1 MHNFLLYNQTF
12 KNLNY
17 FTKMFE
23 PSLIEKI
30 KTKKIYALEGNIGAG
45 KTTILKILSKNFQDI
60 EFVEEPVKQW
70 QNLGG
75 ENLLESFYKDPMR
88 WGFSFEFYSMLTKI
102 QSLLK
107 AANSEKPIIIIERSI
122 ISNKLFMDLSKELG
136 KLDKMEYRMLINT
149 YEFYLQNVYPQLNG
163 IIYLDT
169 PVDEC
174 IKRII
179 KRNRGEECSIEKSYL
194 ECIKKKLDDLF
205 KNSAIIVYKIDG
217 KYDCDRDAKR
227 VCDDIFGFIHPNQ
240 SPKAAICLEEN

>member
-1 MHNFLLYNQTF
+1 
-12 KNLNY
+12 
-17 FTKMFE
+17 MFE

-30 KTKKIYALEGNIGAG
+30 KTKKIFALEGNIGAG
-45 KTTILKILSKNFQDI
+45 KTTILKLLSKNFQDI
-60 EFVEEPVKQW
+60 EFVEEPVNQW

-75 ENLLESFYKDPMR
+75 ENLLEAFYKDPVR

-136 KLDKMEYRMLINT
+136 KLDTMEYKMLINT

-179 KRNRGEECSIEKSYL
+179 KRNRGEECTIEKSYL
-194 ECIKKKLDDLF
+194 ESIKNKLDNLF
-205 KNSAIIVYKIDG
+205 ENSAILVSKIDG
-217 KYDCDRDAKR
+217 KYDCERDSKR
-227 VCDDIFGFIHPNQ
+227 VCEDISGFIHPNQ
-240 SPKAAICLEEN
+240 SPKAAICFDEN